1 MTERAQACRLGQSG
15 DLELS
20 EQAALRR
27 ALEAAHHLDDPAP
40 PWMDILAAARDVVG
54 ADSGSLLMFDGTG
67 ALLHLS
73 QVGVDANGE
82 RDYREHYHAL
92 DLFAR
97 DAMSQPAGQWLD
109 TSRMYP
115 LSRFRNTEYYADFMV
130 KYRMAQVQAYILA
143 DARNLRAAI
152 SFQRGTVDLRAADRL
167 LHGTVAAFFHTLRD
181 GIARRQHAVNSQLAS
196 LEEAFSS
203 FDEAICL
210 LGSSGAVIRVSPL
223 AQEIFGGPLFAVRHG
238 VLWHAD
244 PRLRAML
251 LRHVASTG
259 QTGMRQAMTIPAG
272 GGVTISIDMALAGA
286 SLSIAGERCVLL
298 RMQRRDSG
306 GTPPDPDRLAAA
318 FRITPAEA
326 RVLAALVSGQT
337 AAAYAASVG
346 VSVNTVRKQIAML
359 MTKMH
364 CNRQSELVRKAIL
377 GQG

>member
-1 MTERAQACRLGQSG
+1 M
-15 DLELS
+15 
-20 EQAALRR
+20 LRR
-27 ALEAAHHLDDPAP
+27 ALEAAHHLEDRTP
-40 PWMDILAAARDVVG
+40 PWMDILSAARDVVG

-97 DAMSQPAGQWLD
+97 DAMCQPAGQWLD

-115 LSRFRNTEYYADFMV
+115 LSQFRNTEYYADFMV

-143 DARNLRAAI
+143 DAPNLRAAI
-152 SFQRGTVDLRAADRL
+152 SFQRSTVDMRAADRFV
-167 LHGTVAAFFHTLRD
+167 HGPVAAFFHTLRD
-181 GIARRQHAVNSQLAS
+181 RIARRQHAVYSHLAN

-210 LGSSGAVIRVSPL
+210 VGATGAVIRVSPL
-223 AQEIFGGPLFAVRHG
+223 AQEIFASPLFAARHG

-244 PRLRAML
+244 PRMHAML
-251 LRHVASTG
+251 LRHVAAAC
-259 QTGMRQAMTIPAG
+259 QTGMRQTMTIPAG
-272 GGVTISIDMALAGA
+272 SGVTVTIDMAIAGP
-286 SLSIAGERCVLL
+286 SLRIAGECCVLM

-306 GTPPDPDRLAAA
+306 GTQPDPDRLAAA
-318 FRITPAEA
+318 FHITPAEA

-337 AAAYAASVG
+337 ATAYAASAG